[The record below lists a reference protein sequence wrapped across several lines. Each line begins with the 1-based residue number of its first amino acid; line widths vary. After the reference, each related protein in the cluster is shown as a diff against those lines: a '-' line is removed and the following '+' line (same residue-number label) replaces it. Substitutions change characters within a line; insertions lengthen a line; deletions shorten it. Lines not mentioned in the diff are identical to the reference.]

1 MGRPLRRMLGLVV
14 AAAITASVAGAPV
27 AVAEK
32 QTETIVSEQRTSI
45 SLRVTLEAAQSL
57 LPAGWTATA
66 PNLSLTFMDRKLALT
81 PDGKPLFSGVNRVLV
96 MSVSAKNA
104 QTGETKGLIV
114 GGYSADPAGVPGAY
128 NVYSN
133 GSIDL
138 SRNERIEGVS
148 ANVVTEQWTV
158 KAADGG
164 TLNVNLSFTRGVPTL
179 APFELKIHS
188 GADPSFYRI
197 YRGEQ
202 ATDVLRSPNGGADRV
217 QSITVKASGGMLG
230 RVIGDNAQVIS
241 VSNSPYYSR
250 KTFLP

>member
-1 MGRPLRRMLGLVV
+1 MGGLRRVLGRVV
-14 AAAITASVAGAPV
+14 AGAIALSIASAPV

-32 QTETIVSEQRTSI
+32 QTETIVSEQRTSL
-45 SLRVTLEAAQSL
+45 SLRVTTEAVQSL
-57 LPAGWTATA
+57 LPAGWTAA
-66 PNLSLTFMDRKLALT
+66 SPNLSLAFMDRKLALG

-96 MSVSAKNA
+96 MSASAKNT
-104 QTGETKGLIV
+104 QTGETRGLIV

-133 GSIDL
+133 GSVDL
-138 SRNERIEGVS
+138 TRTERTEGMSASTVS
-148 ANVVTEQWTV
+148 EQWTV

-164 TLNVNLSFTRGVPTL
+164 TLSVNLSFTRGAPTL

-188 GADPSFYRI
+188 GADPAFYRI

-202 ATDVLRSPNGGADRV
+202 ATDVLRSANGGVDRV
-217 QSITVKASGGMLG
+217 QAITVKASGGMLG
-230 RVIGDNAQVIS
+230 RVIGDNAQVLS